1 MWKDRNKELG
11 SSKQHSIWILIKNK
25 IDATGKPKTVKQ
37 IKTKIRNLKGAYK
50 ACKDNNKKTSRS
62 STFAHIFKTLTRFLE
77 QAHPKVLTNPDT
89 GLIRGILL
97 VVFMSEFMIDFVVS
111 MVDFYCRFY
120 VCRTSKKSLDFPLPI
135 RHC

>member
-1 MWKDRNKELG
+1 MWKDHNKELG

-77 QAHPKVLTNPDT
+77 QGMLLIFHMQEKQVLQIKKMSNRQQKMKVNGT
-89 GLIRGILL
+89 
-97 VVFMSEFMIDFVVS
+97 
-111 MVDFYCRFY
+111 
-120 VCRTSKKSLDFPLPI
+120 
-135 RHC
+135 

>member
-1 MWKDRNKELG
+1 MLVNVWKDHNKELG

-62 STFAHIFKTLTRFLE
+62 STFAHIFKTLTRSTVSTESEVLKAKPLE
-77 QAHPKVLTNPDT
+77 YSAN
-89 GLIRGILL
+89 R
-97 VVFMSEFMIDFVVS
+97 SA
-111 MVDFYCRFY
+111 
-120 VCRTSKKSLDFPLPI
+120 SKRVERPQ
-135 RHC
+135 